1 MECINKGKSRRPYAF
16 GVKVGIALTRNG
28 NLVVGARSFPGNP
41 YDGHTLNEQME
52 QAGILMQETGIRPAE
67 AYVDLGYR
75 GVDKENP
82 ATGIRHRGKKG
93 SLTTEQIELLAR
105 RQAVEP
111 IIGHLKADHR
121 MGRCYLQGE
130 IGDRLN
136 AVLCAAGY
144 NLRWLMR
151 NLARQRKKAFLCFL
165 EAVVYLARNAILAT
179 ADIVRPSRMPAIS
192 LAAA

>member
-1 MECINKGKSRRPYAF
+1 MKIFLSHSTEDYSAAKLIAKKLKRSGIRCFVYEKEPTYGKPIPDTIKVEIAKSDIFGVLLSRHAVNSSWVARELGYAF

-52 QAGILMQETGIRPAE
+52 QAGILIQETGVQPAE

-93 SLTTEQIELLAR
+93 SLTTEQIA
-105 RQAVEP
+105 
-111 IIGHLKADHR
+111 
-121 MGRCYLQGE
+121 
-130 IGDRLN
+130 
-136 AVLCAAGY
+136 
-144 NLRWLMR
+144 
-151 NLARQRKKAFLCFL
+151 
-165 EAVVYLARNAILAT
+165 
-179 ADIVRPSRMPAIS
+179 
-192 LAAA
+192 